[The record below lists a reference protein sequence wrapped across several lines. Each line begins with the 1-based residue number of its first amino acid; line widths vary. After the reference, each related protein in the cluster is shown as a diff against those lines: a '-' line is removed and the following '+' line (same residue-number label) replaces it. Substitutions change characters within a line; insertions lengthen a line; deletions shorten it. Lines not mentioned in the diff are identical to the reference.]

1 MPHNEFKEILTA
13 LFNGNAGE
21 AEQAAE
27 TISYD
32 SVFNISDEYDRR
44 KQDRI
49 NYFEFLKLRK
59 SIRKQRFMT
68 TPRSIIPDLL
78 TSCVVTSK
86 NVMALMPRK

>member
-21 AEQAAE
+21 AEQTAE

-32 SVFNISDEYDRR
+32 NTFNISDEYDKR

-49 NYFEFLKLRK
+49 NYFEVLKLRK
-59 SIRKQRFMT
+59 SAEN
-68 TPRSIIPDLL
+68 S
-78 TSCVVTSK
+78 
-86 NVMALMPRK
+86 

>member
-1 MPHNEFKEILTA
+1 MNKSDFAEILTS

-21 AEQAAE
+21 AKQAAE

-49 NYFEFLKLRK
+49 NYFEYMKLRK
-59 SIRKQRFMT
+59 SAEN
-68 TPRSIIPDLL
+68 S
-78 TSCVVTSK
+78 
-86 NVMALMPRK
+86 

>member
-13 LFNGNAGE
+13 LFNGNVGE

-32 SVFNISDEYDRR
+32 SVFNLSEEYDRR

-49 NYFEFLKLRK
+49 NYFELLKLR
-59 SIRKQRFMT
+59 R
-68 TPRSIIPDLL
+68 L
-78 TSCVVTSK
+78 TENS
-86 NVMALMPRK
+86 

>member
-1 MPHNEFKEILTA
+1 MKNEFKEILTS

-32 SVFNISDEYDRR
+32 SVFNISDEYDKR

-49 NYFEFLKLRK
+49 NYFEVIKLR
-59 SIRKQRFMT
+59 R
-68 TPRSIIPDLL
+68 
-78 TSCVVTSK
+78 
-86 NVMALMPRK
+86 LMENS